1 MSWIKKIGYE
11 KSAGKLRRLY
21 DRIKGKDGHIDNI
34 LTVHGQRPHT
44 LEGHMTLY
52 KNVLHHF
59 GNKTPK
65 WVLEMLGV
73 YVSLLNHCQY
83 CTAHHFEGLK
93 VLLDDDEQAAAIW
106 NALKSGEVEGVF
118 HGKEIALLRY
128 TEKLTLRPGS
138 MEESD
143 VLALKE
149 QGLSEG
155 EVLEVNQV
163 VSYFA
168 YANRTVQGLG
178 VSTEGD
184 ILGLSPSDADDPS
197 DWHHE
202 KART

>member
-1 MSWIKKIGYE
+1 
-11 KSAGKLRRLY
+11 
-21 DRIKGKDGHIDNI
+21 
-34 LTVHGQRPHT
+34 
-44 LEGHMTLY
+44 
-52 KNVLHHF
+52 
-59 GNKTPK
+59 
-65 WVLEMLGV
+65 MLGV

-118 HGKEIALLRY
+118 NGKEIALLRY
-128 TEKLTLRPGS
+128 SEKLTLRPGS

-155 EVLEVNQV
+155 EVLEINQV

-184 ILGLSPSDADDPS
+184 ILGLSPGDGDDPG
-197 DWHHE
+197 DWHHD
-202 KART
+202 KTRT